1 MKPTPYGHISLKNIL
16 VDGEAKIGLKFNGS
30 AQLIPVLESIPNVSY
45 SNTFQMFY
53 LPAGK
58 ETIGLVFKS
67 LKGKAWINGSG
78 FFTKKSSGKQ
88 AEVADMSKIRKK
100 YESEEISSL
109 VPIEYVEKLENKMY
123 SFNTAKT
130 YLCCFSIFMQQFKN
144 IPLMEISEEDILSYM
159 NQLVR
164 SGKSSTYI
172 NQMINSIKFY
182 YENVMG
188 MPNRFYMID
197 RPEKVEKLPKV
208 LSKSEVQKIIAHTAN
223 IKHKCIVSLLYSA
236 GLRRQELLD
245 MKITDIDSA
254 RMMIRVNQGKGKKD
268 RYTVLSTTLLDDLRA
283 YFKEWRPK
291 EYLFEGISGEKYTA
305 SSVRS
310 IIVGAAKRAKI
321 WKTVTPHMLR
331 HSFATHLLEAG
342 TDIRYI
348 QTLLGH
354 ASTKTTEVY
363 TQVTLVNVQQI
374 KSPLDF

>member
-1 MKPTPYGHISLKNIL
+1 
-16 VDGEAKIGLKFNGS
+16 
-30 AQLIPVLESIPNVSY
+30 
-45 SNTFQMFY
+45 
-53 LPAGK
+53 
-58 ETIGLVFKS
+58 
-67 LKGKAWINGSG
+67 
-78 FFTKKSSGKQ
+78 
-88 AEVADMSKIRKK
+88 
-100 YESEEISSL
+100 
-109 VPIEYVEKLENKMY
+109 
-123 SFNTAKT
+123 
-130 YLCCFSIFMQQFKN
+130 
-144 IPLMEISEEDILSYM
+144 
-159 NQLVR
+159 
-164 SGKSSTYI
+164 
-172 NQMINSIKFY
+172 
-182 YENVMG
+182 
-188 MPNRFYMID
+188 

-268 RYTVLSTTLLDDLRA
+268 RYTVLSTTLLEDLRE

-310 IIVGAAKRAKI
+310 VLVGAAKRAKI

-374 KSPLDF
+374 KSPLDM